1 MVNDEVSFPVRSFE
15 ILALSYFLYLALA
28 SWLPPLSVGRRVFV
42 MLASAVAAVV
52 VWIIAH
58 AAPALV
64 RDWAPLGYILGG
76 YFLSG
81 YLFAAPS
88 LSTES
93 WLMSWDRRLLGNP
106 ATRFAGWPPA
116 IVAGLELI
124 YMGCF
129 LLIPAG
135 LAILVVSGH
144 RSLVDWYWMMVMGAE
159 FAAFAPLAFIQ
170 TRPPWALERKAELAD
185 PAIHRLA
192 AQMVQ
197 HLTIRV
203 NTFPSGHAAGSLAVG
218 LALIGVLPWIGALLL
233 VLAVAICLACIVG
246 RYHYIVDV
254 AAGAAVALALW
265 LMVTAAN

>member
-15 ILALSYFLYLALA
+15 ILALAYFLYLALA
-28 SWLPPLSVGRRVFV
+28 SWLPPLSAGRRALVIA
-42 MLASAVAAVV
+42 ASALAGVA
-52 VWIIAH
+52 VWAIARN
-58 AAPALV
+58 APTLI
-64 RDWAPLGYILGG
+64 RDGAPLAYILVG

-88 LSTES
+88 LPAES
-93 WLMSWDRRLLGNP
+93 WLMSWDRRLLGDP
-106 ATRFAGWPPA
+106 STRFADWPRA
-116 IVAGLELI
+116 LVAALELI

-144 RSLVDWYWMMVMGAE
+144 GALTDRYWLLVMGAE

-170 TRPPWALERKAELAD
+170 TRPPWALERKPALAD

-203 NTFPSGHAAGSLAVG
+203 NTFPSGHAAGSLAVA
-218 LALIGVLPWIGALLL
+218 LAFVGVLPWTAALLL
-233 VLAVAICLACIVG
+233 GLALAICLACVVG

-254 AAGAAVALALW
+254 VAGGAVALILW
-265 LMVTAAN
+265 VAIAAAN